1 MNWYVWCGIGL
12 AVYVLAKAYND
23 MQSAPP
29 LPVQK
34 AESEMRR
41 RLDAIVVLRSVC
53 VSPEDMQ
60 ALEKVTSCVLRG
72 DGSVRS

>member
-23 MQSAPP
+23 MQASPS

-34 AESEMRR
+34 AESEMRK
-41 RLDAIVVLRSVC
+41 RLDAVVVLRSVC
-53 VSPEDMQ
+53 VTEEDRQ
-60 ALEKVTSCVLRG
+60 ALEKVTACVLRG
-72 DGSVRS
+72 GDVER